1 MRSQRDAAA
10 RPPHLTQDECP
21 GAPVSLAIKGDSSR
35 LDLQAVMIKRVHM
48 CKNRAGGLDAE
59 SRCAEDL
66 PSSLRAVRVEVIGNF
81 SAGSQ
86 PRGS

>member
-21 GAPVSLAIKGDSSR
+21 GAPVSSAIKGDSSR

-48 CKNRAGGLDAE
+48 CKNRAGGWTPN
-59 SRCAEDL
+59 RGV
-66 PSSLRAVRVEVIGNF
+66 LRTCRLH
-81 SAGSQ
+81 
-86 PRGS
+86 